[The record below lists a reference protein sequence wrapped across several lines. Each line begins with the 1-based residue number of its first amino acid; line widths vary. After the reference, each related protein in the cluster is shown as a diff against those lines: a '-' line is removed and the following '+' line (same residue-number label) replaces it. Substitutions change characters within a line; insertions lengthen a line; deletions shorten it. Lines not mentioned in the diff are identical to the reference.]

1 MSEYHFPRRDAQ
13 FVLNHVVGFSRICS
27 SLKQDELDSGLTD
40 AILDEAARF
49 AHQVLAPL
57 NQIGDQQGATIT
69 QLGVQET
76 PGFKDA
82 YHQFTESGWASL
94 AGEPEFGGQG
104 LPRTLSTVVME
115 IWQSANMSF
124 SLCSL
129 LTQGAIEAV
138 TVHASDELKS
148 IFLQNM
154 VSGEWTATM
163 NLTEPDAGSDLAAIQ
178 TKAVPEADHYRISGQ
193 KIFITWGDH
202 QMTDNIVHLVLA
214 RLPDAPAG
222 VRGISLF
229 IVPKFIVNI
238 DGSPGRRN
246 DARAMSIEHK
256 LGIHGSP
263 TCTMSYGENEGAIGY
278 LVGEP
283 NAGLACMFTMMNDA
297 RQGVGLQGVAI
308 SERAYQHALRY
319 AKERIQ
325 GTGVVNGGRDSP
337 VRKDGRVAI
346 IQHPDVR
353 RMLMLMRS
361 GSEAMRA
368 LAYVA
373 ASEADKLKAASEQ
386 IKPVHQARLDLY
398 TPVVKGW
405 MTELAQ
411 ELTSLGVQIQGGM
424 GYIEETGA
432 AQFFR
437 DARILPIYEGTTGI
451 QGLDLVGR
459 KILMNKGE
467 SVNALLNEIA
477 DEFTTLSVSE
487 ELALVL
493 KTAIDAEQQVRDGV
507 DWLLNHKDEASAVG
521 VNLMMSLGY
530 LCGAW
535 LMLRSAAKA
544 LTLSVD
550 EGEDHEFLTAKQVSA
565 RFYGEHFLPRVAMHL
580 QTMKTGS
587 AAIMA
592 LDVEQ
597 F

>member
-1 MSEYHFPRRDAQ
+1 MSEYLFPRRDAQ
-13 FVLNHVVGFSRICS
+13 FVLDHVVDFSRICS
-27 SLKQDELDSGLTD
+27 SLNQDELNSGLTG
-40 AILDEAARF
+40 AILDEAAKLGQ
-49 AHQVLAPL
+49 QVLAPL

-69 QLGVQET
+69 PSGVQQT
-76 PGFKDA
+76 PGFKEA
-82 YHQFTESGWASL
+82 YQQFTEGGWSSL
-94 AGEPEFGGQG
+94 AGEPEYGGQG
-104 LPRTLSTVVME
+104 LPRTLSTAVME
-115 IWQSANMSF
+115 IWQSANMAF
-124 SLCSL
+124 ALCSL

-138 TVHASDELKS
+138 TEHASDELKS
-148 IFLQNM
+148 IFLHKM

-163 NLTEPDAGSDLAAIQ
+163 NLTEPGAGSDLAAIQ
-178 TKAVPEADHYRISGQ
+178 TKAMPEAEHYRISGQ

-229 IVPKFIVNI
+229 IVPKFIVNA
-238 DGSPGRRN
+238 DGSLGARN
-246 DARAMSIEHK
+246 DAKAISIEHK

-283 NAGLACMFTMMNDA
+283 HTGLACMFTMMNDA
-297 RQGVGLQGVAI
+297 RQGVGLQGLAI
-308 SERAYQHALRY
+308 SERAYQHALSY

-325 GTGVVNGGRDSP
+325 GTM
-337 VRKDGRVAI
+337 KDGSRAAI

-353 RMLMLMRS
+353 RMLMLMKS
-361 GSEAMRA
+361 GTEAMRA
-368 LAYVA
+368 LTYVA
-373 ASEADKLKAASEQ
+373 VSEADKLNAASDQ
-386 IKPVHQARLDLY
+386 NKPVHQARLDLY
-398 TPVVKGW
+398 TPIVKGW

-411 ELTSLGVQIQGGM
+411 ELTSFGVQVQGGM

-432 AQFFR
+432 AQFYR

-477 DEFTTLSVSE
+477 DEFKTLRVSDK
-487 ELALVL
+487 LAPVL
-493 KTAIDAEQQVRDGV
+493 KIAIDAEQQVRDGV
-507 DWLLNHKDEASAVG
+507 DWLLDHKDDAPAVG

-535 LMLRSAAKA
+535 LMLRSAGKA
-544 LTLSVD
+544 LELSID
-550 EGEDHEFLTAKQVSA
+550 KSADHEFLMAKQVSA
-565 RFYGEHFLPRVAMHL
+565 RFYGEHFLPRVVMHL
-580 QTMKTGS
+580 QTMKSGS

>member
-13 FVLNHVVGFSRICS
+13 FVLDYVVDFSRICS
-27 SLKQDELDSGLTD
+27 SLNQDELNSGLTG
-40 AILDEAARF
+40 AILDEAAKLGQ
-49 AHQVLAPL
+49 QVLAPL

-69 QLGVQET
+69 PSGVQQT
-76 PGFKDA
+76 PGFKEA
-82 YHQFTESGWASL
+82 YQQFTEGGWSSL
-94 AGEPEFGGQG
+94 AGEPEYGGQG
-104 LPRTLSTVVME
+104 LPRTLSTAVME
-115 IWQSANMSF
+115 IWQSANMAF

-138 TVHASDELKS
+138 TEHASDELKS
-148 IFLQNM
+148 IFLHKM

-163 NLTEPDAGSDLAAIQ
+163 NLTEPGAGSDLAAIQ
-178 TKAVPEADHYRISGQ
+178 TKAMPEAEHYRISGQ

-229 IVPKFIVNI
+229 IVPKFIGKAH
-238 DGSPGRRN
+238 GSLGARN
-246 DARAMSIEHK
+246 HAKAISIEHK

-283 NAGLACMFTMMNDA
+283 HTGLACMFTMMNDA
-297 RQGVGLQGVAI
+297 RQGVGLQGLAI
-308 SERAYQHALRY
+308 SERAYQHALSY

-325 GTGVVNGGRDSP
+325 GTM
-337 VRKDGRVAI
+337 KDGSRVAI

-353 RMLMLMRS
+353 RMLMLMKS
-361 GSEAMRA
+361 GTEAMRA
-368 LAYVA
+368 LTYVA
-373 ASEADKLKAASEQ
+373 VSEADKLNAASDQ
-386 IKPVHQARLDLY
+386 NKPVHQARLDLY
-398 TPVVKGW
+398 TPIVKGW

-411 ELTSLGVQIQGGM
+411 ELTSFGVQVQGGM

-432 AQFFR
+432 AQFYR

-477 DEFTTLSVSE
+477 DEFKTLRVSDK
-487 ELALVL
+487 LAPVL
-493 KTAIDAEQQVRDGV
+493 KIAIDAEQQVRDGV
-507 DWLLNHKDEASAVG
+507 DWLLDHKDDAPAVG

-535 LMLRSAAKA
+535 LMLRSAGKA
-544 LTLSVD
+544 LELSID
-550 EGEDHEFLTAKQVSA
+550 KSADHEFLMAKQVSA
-565 RFYGEHFLPRVAMHL
+565 RFYGEHFLPRVVMHL
-580 QTMKTGS
+580 QTMKSGS